1 MNRMTLKIL
10 SCAVL
15 VAAFCLS
22 VAAAQSQT
30 ALPEPVKKTVLKNC
44 AVSGCHQGSYPAM
57 KLNFEP
63 DKLPASV
70 INVPSREKP
79 ELKIVDPASPEKSY
93 LLMKIRGDKEIDGK
107 RMPLNGTP
115 LKAAEFKAF
124 QDWIM
129 SLKDRTGDGPGRP
142 DGESQKKSFLKP
154 AFWGTRLIN
163 LPTSQPI
170 EKGRFLFRI
179 SHRFSEPIGSGYQAF
194 YGLDS
199 SAIILFG
206 FGYGL
211 SDNLGISLGRTNADQ
226 EMEAGLHWRILGQ
239 NGPADTPF
247 SASLYA
253 GAGLVTRSRPDR
265 SLFASGNISLNL
277 QISLAY
283 QFCDRLSLLL
293 VPCYSTNTTHGDPSN
308 RGTFSL
314 GIGGRWMV
322 LEDISLIAEYMP
334 AISGNKAPAD
344 GWGFGLEKKIGGHV
358 FQVFVLN
365 SMGLVADQFVPGGDL
380 KNDVRLG
387 FNIFRT
393 F

>member
-1 MNRMTLKIL
+1 MNL
-10 SCAVL
+10 S
-15 VAAFCLS
+15 
-22 VAAAQSQT
+22 
-30 ALPEPVKKTVLKNC
+30 
-44 AVSGCHQGSYPAM
+44 
-57 KLNFEP
+57 FEP
-63 DKLPASV
+63 DKLPGSAL
-70 INVPSREKP
+70 NVPSREKP
-79 ELKIVDPASPEKSY
+79 ELKIIDAAAPEKSY
-93 LLMKIRGDKEIDGK
+93 LLMKIRGDKEIDGR
-107 RMPLNGTP
+107 RMPLNGAP
-115 LKAAEFKAF
+115 LKETEFKAF

-129 SLKDRTGDGPGRP
+129 SLKDRTEDGPRQP
-142 DGESQKKSFLKP
+142 AGESQKKNFLKP

-163 LPTSQPI
+163 LSTPQPI

-179 SHRFSEPIGSGYQAF
+179 SHRFSEPIGSGYRSF

-199 SAIILFG
+199 ASIILLG

-211 SDNLGISLGRTNADQ
+211 SDDLGISIGRTNADQ
-226 EMEAGLHWRILGQ
+226 EMEAGFHWRMLGQ
-239 NGPADTPF
+239 NGPAGMPF

-253 GAGLVTRSRPDR
+253 GAGLVTRSRSDR
-265 SLFASGNISLNL
+265 SLFSSGNISLNL
-277 QISLAY
+277 QLSLSY
-283 QFCDRLSLLL
+283 QFSDHFSLML

-314 GIGGRWMV
+314 GFGGRWMV
-322 LEDISLIAEYMP
+322 LDDISLIAEYMP
-334 AISGNKAPAD
+334 AISGNKAPAN

-380 KNDVRLG
+380 KSDVRLG